1 MIGIIGAMDQE
12 IDDLKKEM
20 KNPTVE
26 TKSSLDFWKG
36 ELCGK
41 EVVLVRSGIG
51 KVNATIASEILI
63 ETYKVDALINTG
75 VAGSL
80 DAAINIGDIV
90 LSIDAVQHDMDVS
103 GLGYPKSVIPDQ
115 DCSVFPADEKLR
127 ALAKSICQKV
137 NPEIG
142 VFEGRVASGDLFV
155 SSKEAKDEIKEVTG
169 AMCAEMEGGAIAHA
183 AYLAKVPYLVIRAIS
198 DKADGS
204 AEMDYPSFQ
213 AQAIVHTVRL
223 VTGMLAEM

>member
-63 ETYKVDALINTG
+63 ETYKVDARLIRG
-75 VAGSL
+75 L
-80 DAAINIGDIV
+80 QD
-90 LSIDAVQHDMDVS
+90 LWMPQSILETLYFQLM
-103 GLGYPKSVIPDQ
+103 
-115 DCSVFPADEKLR
+115 
-127 ALAKSICQKV
+127 
-137 NPEIG
+137 
-142 VFEGRVASGDLFV
+142 LF
-155 SSKEAKDEIKEVTG
+155 SMIW
-169 AMCAEMEGGAIAHA
+169 M
-183 AYLAKVPYLVIRAIS
+183 
-198 DKADGS
+198 
-204 AEMDYPSFQ
+204 
-213 AQAIVHTVRL
+213 
-223 VTGMLAEM
+223 

>member
-80 DAAINIGDIV
+80 DAAINI
-90 LSIDAVQHDMDVS
+90 
-103 GLGYPKSVIPDQ
+103 
-115 DCSVFPADEKLR
+115 
-127 ALAKSICQKV
+127 
-137 NPEIG
+137 
-142 VFEGRVASGDLFV
+142 
-155 SSKEAKDEIKEVTG
+155 
-169 AMCAEMEGGAIAHA
+169 
-183 AYLAKVPYLVIRAIS
+183 
-198 DKADGS
+198 
-204 AEMDYPSFQ
+204 
-213 AQAIVHTVRL
+213 
-223 VTGMLAEM
+223 